1 MRLSKVRR
9 AQSLRQKI
17 QLLLMRL
24 GDYTPT
30 DFNFAMLYRP
40 EFFGDAFGRLQVE
53 LARGESDWT
62 LAERELF
69 CAFVSKTNGC
79 RF

>member
-1 MRLSKVRR
+1 MRLSTVKR
-9 AQSLRQKI
+9 AKGFRQKM

-24 GDYTPT
+24 SDYTPT
-30 DFNFAMLYRP
+30 DFNLTMMYRP

-53 LARGESDWT
+53 LARGDSDWT
-62 LAERELF
+62 LADRELF
-69 CAFVSKTNGC
+69 CAFISKTNGC